1 MGFGPGGSVMEVLIF
16 VALIYIAMV
25 LGIIG
30 DEIRKVVR
38 ILEKIYRG
46 Y

>member
-1 MGFGPGGSVMEVLIF
+1 MEVLIF

>member
-1 MGFGPGGSVMEVLIF
+1 MGIGTGGSVMEVLIF
-16 VALIYIAMV
+16 VTLIYIAMV

-38 ILEKIYRG
+38 ILEKIDRG

>member
-1 MGFGPGGSVMEVLIF
+1 MEVLIF
-16 VALIYIAMV
+16 VALIYIVMV